1 MRFTHK
7 LLDSTTLERVEV
19 DGKRFYK
26 VPNGGLYQSVTTAL
40 GAINAKAI
48 QEWRK
53 RVGAEEAQKISTR
66 ASTRG
71 TYVHAICEN
80 YLGNVE
86 EYLKRDGG
94 KKSFM
99 PTHIE
104 MFNQIKPYLDQHVDE
119 VYGIE
124 TRMYSDELQ
133 LAGTC
138 DCICR
143 MHGIPAIVDF
153 KTSSKPKEKDK
164 ITNYFL
170 QGAAYSIM
178 VKERY
183 GKYISNIGIL
193 IATEHDGLQTF
204 WEPVGP
210 WEEKLKHFLKTGV
223 VPK

>member
-7 LLDSTTLERVEV
+7 LVESTELKRVDV
-19 DGKRFYK
+19 DGKRHYEI
-26 VPNGGLYQSVTTAL
+26 PGGGRYMSVTTAL
-40 GAINAKAI
+40 APINAKAI
-48 QEWRK
+48 QDWRK
-53 RVGAEEAQKISTR
+53 RVGAEEAAKIAGR
-66 ASTRG
+66 ASSRG
-71 TYVHAICEN
+71 TQVHSICEN
-80 YLGNVE
+80 YLYNKPD
-86 EYLKRDGG
+86 YLLNSKG
-94 KKSFM
+94 KKFM

-104 MFNQIKPYLDQHVDE
+104 MFRQIQPFLDEHVDE

-124 TRMYSDELQ
+124 TRMYSDELR

-143 MHGIPAIVDF
+143 MHGVPAIVDF
-153 KTSSKPKEKDK
+153 KTATKPKEEAK
-164 ITNYFL
+164 IINYFL

-183 GKYISNIGIL
+183 NKLISNIGIV

-204 WEPVGP
+204 WEPTAV
-210 WEEKLKHFLKTGV
+210 WEERLRVFLKTGV